1 MVSFNV
7 NTLLNCNF
15 SAKLGSKIKD
25 ESKPI
30 RKPDIIFST
39 SDANKIYA
47 EYLSQTDATYTNQ
60 LHKNIDNTGDKFK
73 FNYYSAG
80 SFYDGSDNI
89 SEAPEKKLIRNFN
102 TPSFRN
108 FLKEY
113 SGFKSLYE
121 NFMQTETNSASNNL
135 SYDLNLKKD
144 LSNIVT
150 KEIESIKPLKFPLNY
165 EIPKKGWAINDIQ
178 RGENKEKI
186 KTRISFNIEGK
197 GTGKN
202 DFARIVKIM
211 SFILMRERGTL
222 AVGVTKNSSE
232 ELMQREYGLICWS
245 IINTCSTGYKNT
257 EGNLL
262 KLLKLKNYVNT
273 DNLVGQDTEDN
284 EAEISK
290 KYSAQNPTT
299 QNIEY
304 FVLAFFAGW
313 VNEEFEGVTNWS
325 HLNGL
330 TNYQSFHLPKDVITA
345 DPDNNENIAI
355 ELFINTDLKPKI
367 KSSDINKNANTRK
380 EIKIGILNVK
390 LTDSIFI
397 PQTSLGPT
405 LTLDGDVIFTRSL
418 TI

>member
-15 SAKLGSKIKD
+15 SAKLGSKILD
-25 ESKPI
+25 EPKPSN
-30 RKPDIIFST
+30 KSDIVFLKT
-39 SDANKIYA
+39 HADQIYA
-47 EYLSQTDATYTNQ
+47 EYLNDSNVTYTNQ
-60 LHKNIDNTGDKFK
+60 LHKNIDSAGDKFK

-89 SEAPEKKLIRNFN
+89 SEATELPLIRSFN
-102 TPSFRN
+102 TQSFRN
-108 FLKEY
+108 FLKNDSNFQNLYE
-113 SGFKSLYE
+113 GFKNVATSP
-121 NFMQTETNSASNNL
+121 NNNNSI
-135 SYDLNLKKD
+135 YDLSLKKD

-150 KEIESIKPLKFPLNY
+150 KEILSNNKLKFPLNY
-165 EIPKKGWAINDIQ
+165 EIPKKGWAIKEDE
-178 RGENKEKI
+178 RTSNKNKI
-186 KTRISFNIEGK
+186 KDRINFNLENK

-222 AVGVTKNSSE
+222 NAGMNGKGSE

-257 EGNLL
+257 EKNLL
-262 KLLKLKNYVNT
+262 KLLKLNSYVNM
-273 DNLVGQDTEDN
+273 DNVIGQEGVDKDDK
-284 EAEISK
+284 ISK
-290 KYSAQNPTT
+290 MYSDRNKTT

-330 TNYQSFHLPKDVITA
+330 SNYQSFHLPKDVITA
-345 DPDNNENIAI
+345 DPDNNQNITI
-355 ELFINTDLKPKI
+355 ELFINTDLKQKI
-367 KSSDINKNANTRK
+367 KSSDANKNTDTRK
-380 EIKIGILNVK
+380 EISIGNLSVK

-418 TI
+418 YV